1 MNENSYTTEEV
12 ANILKVSKLTIYDL
26 IKKGQLPAYKVGK
39 QMRVDSDELYAY
51 KQRNKMSSNTEVTNM
66 SPLQKPNADS
76 IIISGQDICLDLVG
90 SHLESVTKVKT
101 LRSYKG
107 SLNSLISMYQGQCD
121 IVSVHLFDGET
132 NQYNLPYVKRILTGR
147 SFMLVNL
154 IYRQAGFYVQKNNP
168 KQIQSWND
176 LFEKNIKM
184 VNRETGA
191 GARVL
196 LDEQL
201 KIHGISPKNLQ
212 GYKNEESNHLSVANV
227 VKQGKA
233 DVGVGI
239 KRAAE
244 ILDVDFVPL
253 INESY
258 DLVILKTDENQ
269 LWLNK
274 VLSILRSSE
283 FKQELKAIGGYN
295 TIDTGKI
302 MYEQ

>member
-51 KQRNKMSSNTEVTNM
+51 KQRNKMSSNTEVPNM
-66 SPLQKPNADS
+66 SPLQKPNSDS
-76 IIISGQDICLDLVG
+76 IVISGQDICLDLVG
-90 SHLESVTKVKT
+90 SHLETVTKVKA

-147 SFMLVNL
+147 SFMVVNL

-168 KQIQSWND
+168 KQIQSWNN
-176 LFEKNIKM
+176 LCEKNIKM
-184 VNRETGA
+184 VNREIGA

-212 GYKNEESNHLSVANV
+212 GYQNEETNHLSVANV

-244 ILDVDFVPL
+244 IIDVDFVPL
-253 INESY
+253 INERY
-258 DLVILKTDENQ
+258 DLVILKTEENQ